1 MPLPGKLISNFDRN
15 DVIRGEYWFSEM
27 IKDRLIKMERK
38 DLSVLE
44 TYFASINNYEG
55 KLKYIFSFWMN
66 V

>member
-27 IKDRLIKMERK
+27 IKDRLIKIESCK

-44 TYFASINNYEG
+44 TYFALINNY
-55 KLKYIFSFWMN
+55 KAK
-66 V
+66 